1 MEKNTKMSRWDWFKL
16 LFIDGWIFFKLNE
29 EERKEILEK
38 VKKVDIEDI
47 NTLRSAE
54 LAISVILVLG
64 IVLYTMF
71 K

>member
-1 MEKNTKMSRWDWFKL
+1 MKKNTKMSRWDWFKL
-16 LFIDGWIFFKLNE
+16 LFMGRLMFFILDEK
-29 EERKEILEK
+29 ERKELLKK
-38 VKKVDIEDI
+38 VKKLDIEDI

>member
-16 LFIDGWIFFKLNE
+16 LCIDGWIFFKLNE